1 MLQFYLWLCTVN
13 FTNYYSFCN
22 QSSCHILVLLVKILL
37 QACLLRKKVKRQILV
52 FATFNFILNLV
63 FCIQQHSIYKLKIGL
78 NFAYRR
84 IEGFEFSSLFDDS
97 KYDYHKHANEALYTF
112 KKLKNEHE
120 IVIMSFH
127 KIMWWQCIKNCER
140 VIKN

>member
-84 IEGFEFSSLFDDS
+84 IEDSEFSYYSMTRNMT
-97 KYDYHKHANEALYTF
+97 DYHKHANEALYTF
-112 KKLKNEHE
+112 KILKNEHFQ
-120 IVIMSFH
+120 MKSWLSPFT
-127 KIMWWQCIKNCER
+127 K
-140 VIKN
+140 

>member
-37 QACLLRKKVKRQILV
+37 QACLLRTKVNRQILV

-84 IEGFEFSSLFDDS
+84 IEGSEFSSLFDGLTIINTLM
-97 KYDYHKHANEALYTF
+97 KHYIHL
-112 KKLKNEHE
+112 KKLKNEHFQ
-120 IVIMSFH
+120 MKSWLCPFA
-127 KIMWWQCIKNCER
+127 K
-140 VIKN
+140 